1 MLETLTTSSGRDPS
15 HAAPRTEGLG
25 LPHPAWRGDRET
37 RPASRP
43 QPPPQGLPRPLPRLL
58 SGFSGSGSR
67 GRYRRAS
74 GWIPSAAPAP
84 APAPCHGRGR
94 QPGRGDG
101 PRGPASR
108 RGLQLL
114 RPPPPSAAASTPTLH
129 NPPETSAGHLESG
142 TGEPPGSGPDALRQ
156 RWLRAQ
162 RLLHYQQLPETPG
175 DGPALTGGALGG
187 PPRNRGPCGGWG
199 DLPMTSRRTNSSEN
213 EGRVGAGTERTEA
226 ESPVGSPGGREDL

>member
-25 LPHPAWRGDRET
+25 LPHPAWRGT
-37 RPASRP
+37 GRPVRP
-43 QPPPQGLPRPLPRLL
+43 RDLSPRPR
-58 SGFSGSGSR
+58 GSR
-67 GRYRRAS
+67 GPSRGYFQGFLAPVPGAATEGRAGGFRRLHRRPPQHRVTAADAS
-74 GWIPSAAPAP
+74 PGAETGLVAQPA
-84 APAPCHGRGR
+84 GGVSSSS
-94 QPGRGDG
+94 G
-101 PRGPASR
+101 PPRP
-108 RGLQLL
+108 
-114 RPPPPSAAASTPTLH
+114 RPPPPLRPYII
-129 NPPETSAGHLESG
+129 PPRRARGHLESG